1 MTDRHLSNRFERGT
15 REHKLVRQYEIY
27 MSGLDINRVALID
40 IDTHHEMLLLC
51 DRLEGYFI
59 WIYENDP
66 DSYEDHY
73 VEFSTYEAARK
84 AFDEWQDLPLQPDWE
99 AQAEY
104 DELHGTING
113 EDAGIVMMREL
124 WGE

>member
-1 MTDRHLSNRFERGT
+1 MNRTERTIAAQFEADAEISVLRHCNPNRHG
-15 REHKLVRQYEIY
+15 II
-27 MSGLDINRVALID
+27 GLCFSKKYNLYYVALESFLDEVDTDWD
-40 IDTHHEMLLLC
+40 IWDFATEAEATSRYEGLME
-51 DRLEGYFI
+51 DRG
-59 WIYENDP
+59 NTP
-66 DSYEDHY
+66 N
-73 VEFSTYEAARK
+73 
-84 AFDEWQDLPLQPDWE
+84 WE

>member
-1 MTDRHLSNRFERGT
+1 MKRMFERFERGS
-15 REHKLVRQYEIY
+15 RERVLVRQYEIY
-27 MSGLDINRVALID
+27 MSGLDISRIALVDFNIQHD
-40 IDTHHEMLLLC
+40 MLLLC

-59 WIYENDP
+59 WVWETDP
-66 DSYEDHY
+66 DSYEDRY
-73 VEFSTYEAARK
+73 IEFSSYEAARK
-84 AFDEWQDLPLQPDWE
+84 AFDEWSDLPVIPDWE

-113 EDAGIVMMREL
+113 EDADIVMMREL